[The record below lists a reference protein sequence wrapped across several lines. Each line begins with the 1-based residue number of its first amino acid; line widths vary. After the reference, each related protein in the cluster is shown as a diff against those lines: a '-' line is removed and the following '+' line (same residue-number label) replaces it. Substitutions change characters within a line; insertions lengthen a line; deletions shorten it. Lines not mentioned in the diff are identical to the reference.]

1 MSSISNSD
9 IFLTLLSLTLL
20 LSLSFCLSGGY
31 GLSIPRL
38 MGGSE
43 SRTTLHR
50 RGGERRKGD
59 KTSALSSN
67 PKVITKT
74 HHNFTR
80 SDLCRRRGATRDR
93 SEIRRTIFLVSTEY
107 TAGGGFASEGPVD
120 SLLCQE
126 HAGGLAK
133 RESTAVARD
142 GGRRSSHQSCRD
154 EKELAH
160 IPICDVIARTGG
172 VQFGSHQPRRVE
184 SPNGVRDR
192 DLRCGP

>member
-1 MSSISNSD
+1 
-9 IFLTLLSLTLL
+9 
-20 LSLSFCLSGGY
+20 
-31 GLSIPRL
+31 

-80 SDLCRRRGATRDR
+80 SGRPHLCRRRGATRDR
-93 SEIRRTIFLVSTEY
+93 SEIRCTIFLVSTEY

-120 SLLCQE
+120 SL

-133 RESTAVARD
+133 REATAVARD
-142 GGRRSSHQSCRD
+142 GGRRSSHQSYRD

-160 IPICDVIARTGG
+160 IPICDVVARTGG